1 MASQLTSLPPLQPGT
16 GNFRFTIDSMCEG
29 QLSTKQREFYE
40 TNGFLVIPGLV
51 PADLLDECRQRFL
64 DIVDGVVDAGA
75 ILRMKDLSLKDRT
88 GLPNERIYNKIQ
100 DFVWDEVL
108 AKYIQLP
115 ELLDYV
121 QCFTGPNIRAVHSM
135 LINKPPDSGSRTSRH
150 PMHQDLHYFPFR
162 PQDRIVAAWTAME
175 KIDDSNGCLVV
186 NPGTHKGTLLQHDY
200 PEDGAVNGMYHG
212 VRGVE
217 GYERAPLHMEKGDTV
232 FFHPILIHGSGTNLS
247 GRFRKAISCHYSS
260 ADCHYI
266 DVTGTTQENIAKEVE
281 GIAAKRG
288 FKMDFEDLWRFRSR
302 EVRGGQAH
310 L

>member
-1 MASQLTSLPPLQPGT
+1 
-16 GNFRFTIDSMCEG
+16 
-29 QLSTKQREFYE
+29 
-40 TNGFLVIPGLV
+40 
-51 PADLLDECRQRFL
+51 
-64 DIVDGVVDAGA
+64 
-75 ILRMKDLSLKDRT
+75 
-88 GLPNERIYNKIQ
+88 
-100 DFVWDEVL
+100 
-108 AKYIQLP
+108 
-115 ELLDYV
+115 
-121 QCFTGPNIRAVHSM
+121 M

-217 GYERAPLHMEKGDTV
+217 HYERAPLHMEKGDTV

-266 DVTGTTQENIAKEVE
+266 DVAGTTQENIAKEVAAPPNPRYPQVE